1 MFLSQQRAEIARS
14 AIVAILDRRLEDAE
28 ELAGHMGGEFREVL
42 DRLAAALDRRDPV
55 LADLAREVRF
65 RYFEEPVIAEARER
79 VYAEMEEHVAALTS
93 DPERT
98 DAQDLIA
105 AIVEC
110 PRPLAPRLTVA
121 MGAANPA
128 ARRLL
133 VEAMAR
139 RYYRTRSLSGFEH
152 TQLDGHDVALAR
164 YQFGG
169 RRRQLATAYVE
180 LEQVAS
186 IASAFARHA
195 QTLPAGQLGALDLYV
210 EHREGGGGG

>member
-28 ELAGHMGGEFREVL
+28 ELAGHMGGEFHEVL

-121 MGAANPA
+121 MGAADPA

-152 TQLDGHDVALAR
+152 TQLEGHDVALAR
-164 YQFGG
+164 YRI
-169 RRRQLATAYVE
+169 RRTPATAGHGVCR
-180 LEQVAS
+180 
-186 IASAFARHA
+186 AR
-195 QTLPAGQLGALDLYV
+195 AGRVDCERLRPPRANARPPV
-210 EHREGGGGG
+210 SSVRWTCT